1 MAEKEERILIFNLGD
16 QCAYRGEASVSYLAK
31 NGDKIGTRQELVC
44 HREDNWGANCDD
56 KWCEKCDKKDLVGI
70 TRQEAIERMAKALC
84 EKDFGDC
91 GKCMCRND
99 DECYTVVEDSK
110 WFGLAEAALNAL
122 LEE

>member
-1 MAEKEERILIFNLGD
+1 MAEKEERAKDLIYVF
-16 QCAYRGEASVSYLAK
+16 S
-31 NGDKIGTRQELVC
+31 QELIC
-44 HREDNWGANCDD
+44 KNCQDWYEHIDPLDKQDCDNCEDIA
-56 KWCEKCDKKDLVGI
+56 DLPHI
-70 TRQEAIERMAKALC
+70 SRQEAIERMAKALC

-122 LEE
+122 LEGK